1 MQGGRVGDARH
12 VVAFLS
18 LPIAEPDHQAEH
30 GHDEQQQEDDAQDG
44 TGRLALGRQSRADLG
59 VGVQFLHHQSS

>member
-18 LPIAEPDHQAEH
+18 LPVAEPDHQTEH

-44 TGRLALGRQSRADLG
+44 AGRLALRRQSRTDLG
-59 VGVQFLHHQSS
+59 VGVQFLHHESR

>member
-1 MQGGRVGDARH
+1 MQRRRVGDTGH

-18 LPIAEPDHQAEH
+18 LPVAEPHHQAEH

-44 TGRLALGRQSRADLG
+44 AGRLALGGQSGTDLG
-59 VGVQFLHHQSS
+59 VRVQFLHHQSR

>member
-18 LPIAEPDHQAEH
+18 LPVSEPDHQTEH

-44 TGRLALGRQSRADLG
+44 AGRLALRRQSRTDLG
-59 VGVQFLHHQSS
+59 VGVQFLHHESR